1 MTTPTVYEQ
10 VPIGSVMLSAYN
22 INVSDPKNI
31 SSFYVIGAHYVFCL
45 IGDDRFSV
53 SSRAEYDFDEDMQ
66 IVSNPT
72 VIQYLRDK
80 ARKYIGSIIQEC
92 EEGILDD

>member
-10 VPIGSVMLSAYN
+10 VPVGSILLSAYN
-22 INVSDPKNI
+22 MNVSDPQHI
-31 SSFYVIGAHYVFCL
+31 SSFYVIGKHYVFSM
-45 IGDDRFSV
+45 IGDNRFSV
-53 SSRAEYDFDEDMQ
+53 DSRAEYDFDEDMQ
-66 IVSNPT
+66 VVSNPT

-80 ARKYIGSIIQEC
+80 ARKYIGSIIHEC

>member
-10 VPIGSVMLSAYN
+10 VPVGSILLSNYN
-22 INVSDPKNI
+22 MNVSDPVHI
-31 SSFYVIGAHYVFCL
+31 SSFYVVGHNYVFSM
-45 IGDDRFSV
+45 IGDSRFSV
-53 SSRAEYDFDEDMQ
+53 DSRVDYDFDENMHL
-66 IVSNPT
+66 VSNPT

>member
-10 VPIGSVMLSAYN
+10 VPVGSILLREYN
-22 INVSDPKNI
+22 MNMSDPKNI
-31 SSFYVIGAHYVFCL
+31 SSFFVVGHNYVFSI
-45 IGDDRFSV
+45 IGDSRFSV
-53 SSRAEYDFDEDMQ
+53 EPRVDYDFDEDMHLA
-66 IVSNPT
+66 SNPLD
-72 VIQYLRDK
+72 IQYLREK